1 MTWRARTLAVF
12 IPLLVAVPHHA
23 AADTMGQLGHFPT
36 TAGSTWEYAV
46 NGLTTNSSGTQVHL
60 SATETVTVTGEGV
73 FHSAITFSN
82 GNTTTSDNYYQQ
94 NDALYVTGTRIV
106 IKSEKT
112 VGGYPMTTT
121 TTTDNSYAP
130 PQEVFPAELFAG
142 NVETSSG
149 SFTTNITAVS
159 VVMGYPTPPT
169 SSSSSG
175 TQTVR
180 IEVAGSETVTVG
192 AGTFSA
198 VKLLKT
204 ITTTEGGTTV
214 PYDSTEWY
222 AEGVGLVKQRS
233 QNMDRD
239 LVSCNVKPVGTT
251 TVNVQISGES
261 RSYATLQGA
270 FDVLANEDVLKTK
283 TGTMSGN
290 IVYDRG
296 VNATFSGGWNDGFS
310 SNNDT
315 YTRINGTLTVRSGS
329 LVVEN
334 LIIG

>member
-1 MTWRARTLAVF
+1 MTWRVRTLAVF
-12 IPLLVAVPHHA
+12 FPLIVAGPHYA
-23 AADTMGQLGHFPT
+23 AADTMGQLVHFPT
-36 TAGSTWEYAV
+36 TVGSTWEYAV

-94 NDALYVTGTRIV
+94 NNALYVTGTRIV

-112 VGGYPMTTT
+112 IQGIPMSTTT
-121 TTTDNSYAP
+121 TTNNSYTP
-130 PQEVFPAELFAG
+130 PQEFFPSDLFAG
-142 NVETSSG
+142 NVETSTG
-149 SFTTNITAVS
+149 AFTTTITSVS
-159 VVMGYPTPPT
+159 VVMGYSSPPVT
-169 SSSSSG
+169 TTSSG

-204 ITTTEGGTTV
+204 ITTTEGGATV

-222 AEGVGLVKQRS
+222 AEGVGLVRQRS

-239 LVSCNVKPVGTT
+239 LVSYNVKPVGAT
-251 TVNVQISGES
+251 TVNVQISGEP
-261 RSYATLQGA
+261 RSFATLQGA
-270 FDVLANEDVLKTK
+270 FDLLANEDELKTK
-283 TGTMSGN
+283 TETMSGN
-290 IVYDRG
+290 LVFDRG
-296 VNATFSGGWNDGFS
+296 INATLSGGWNADFTSVSG
-310 SNNDT
+310 
-315 YTRINGTLTVRSGS
+315 YTRINGTLTVQSGS

-334 LIIG
+334 LIIV